1 MPTVMNRALF
11 KKELQRGLNAVFGM
25 EYRRYPEQWKFIFD
39 TETSEKA
46 YEEDVLMAGLGP
58 AAIKPEGQGVTY
70 DGGGESYVSRYVHET
85 IALAFAITE
94 EAVEDGLYG
103 NLASKFSKALARS
116 MQHTKEV
123 KGANVLNFAD
133 NSSYLGGDGK
143 KLLATDHPLYN
154 GGTLSNRPTTMA
166 DLSEA
171 TLEDALVAI
180 QNYVDDRGIPVAAT
194 GVRLIVPPALQFTA
208 ERLLMSSFRPGTADN
223 DVNAMKS
230 RGMLPGGFEVVQR
243 LSDTNAWFIKTD
255 VPDGLKHIKRL
266 GIQRGVEGDFETGNM
281 RYKARERYSFG
292 WSDFRGV
299 HGSTGGS

>member
-1 MPTVMNRALF
+1 MSTVMNRAQF
-11 KKELQRGLNAVFGM
+11 RKQLQRGLNAVFGL
-25 EYRRYPEQWKFIFD
+25 EYRRYPEQWKDIFD
-39 TETSEKA
+39 VESSDKA
-46 YEEDVLMAGLGP
+46 YEEDVLMAGLG
-58 AAIKPEGQGVTY
+58 AAAVKPEGQGVTY

-103 NLASKFSKALARS
+103 NLSSKFSKALARS

-123 KGANVLNFAD
+123 KGANILNYAD
-133 NSSYLGGDGK
+133 NSSYLYGDGK

-154 GGTLSNRPTTMA
+154 GGTQSNRPTTMA

-180 QNYVDDRGIPVAAT
+180 SNFVDDRGIPVAA
-194 GVRLIVPPALQFTA
+194 GAKRLIVPPALQFVA
-208 ERLLMSSFRPGTADN
+208 QRLLFSDFRPGTADN

-230 RGMLPGGFEVVQR
+230 MGMLPGGFSVNQR
-243 LSDTNAWFIKTD
+243 LTDTNAWFIKTD
-255 VPDGLKHIKRL
+255 VPDGLKHIKR
-266 GIQRGVEGDFETGNM
+266 IAVQRGVEGDFETGNM

-292 WSDFRGV
+292 ASDFRGV
-299 HGSTGGS
+299 YGSTGGS